1 MNVTIDAQAVAADQ
15 LGFTTVGDVLSHVRT
30 QNRLVTQVLIDGRQP
45 DLGGMAA
52 LRERPLLGHTIYI
65 ETAEPRRIAV
75 DVLSELS
82 VQLDEADHTRR
93 DVVEH
98 LAAGDTSKALQ
109 KLSGCFTAWHAGQQA
124 VEQIARLL
132 RVDLAQVRGG
142 DIPLVDVLTRFSQQ
156 LRTLRTSLEER
167 DYVVLSDTLEYEIAP
182 TLLQW
187 RSALSE
193 LRAIV
198 G

>member
-1 MNVTIDAQAVAADQ
+1 MNVTIDAQAVAADL

-45 DLGGMAA
+45 DLAGMAA

-82 VQLDEADHTRR
+82 VQLDQADHTRR
-93 DVVEH
+93 DVVEL

-132 RVDLAQVRGG
+132 RVDLAQVRGS